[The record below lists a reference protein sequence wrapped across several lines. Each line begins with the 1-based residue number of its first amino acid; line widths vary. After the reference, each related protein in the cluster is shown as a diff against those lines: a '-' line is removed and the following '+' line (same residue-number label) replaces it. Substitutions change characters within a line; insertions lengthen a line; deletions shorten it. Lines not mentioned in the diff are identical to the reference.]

1 MFESLRPD
9 PLTKLAYETFQQG
22 KSTFGFVHKFL
33 ANAAMKQ
40 FAPVDVIDRGATYD
54 QKDVPKD
61 DRTIIDEVRRRLDE
75 ITAIDWQ
82 DAAMGV
88 YPASI
93 LFDQSWDDVVNYP
106 RVWLDMPKIWD
117 RASKQEFRDF
127 DAKTDTTGFP
137 KYYTQNFHYQTGGYL
152 SEESADLY
160 DLQVEL
166 LFNGGAD
173 PMRRRVLA
181 PLKKGLQAFPD
192 VAPKQMQVL
201 DLACGTGRTLKLLRG
216 MLPQAS
222 LHGVDLSPAYLRKA
236 SQLLGDGPTLPQL
249 VQGAGENLPY
259 RDGYFHAVSCV
270 FLFHELPGPVRQQVI
285 DEAFRVL
292 KPEGTLVICDSIQ
305 LDDSPVLSPIMEGF
319 AKTFHE
325 PFYRDYV
332 RDDIGA
338 RLVNAGFEVV
348 ETQVHYMS
356 RYWVGRVSAALNPL

>member
-9 PLTKLAYETFQQG
+9 PLTKFAYETFQQG

-33 ANAAMKQ
+33 ANAAINQ
-40 FAPVDVIDRGATYD
+40 FAPAVVVDRGTTPD
-54 QKDVPKD
+54 QPDAPKIS
-61 DRTIIDEVRRRLDE
+61 RALIDEVRQRLDE
-75 ITAIDWQ
+75 IVAIDWQ
-82 DAAMGV
+82 DAEMGV

-106 RVWLDMPKIWD
+106 RVWLDMPKIWE

-137 KYYTQNFHYQTGGYL
+137 NYYTQNFHYQTGGYL

-181 PLKKGLQAFPD
+181 PLKKGLAAFPD

-201 DLACGTGRTLKLLRG
+201 DLACGTGRTLKMLRG

-236 SQLLGDGPTLPQL
+236 SQLLGDAALPQL
-249 VQGAGENLPY
+249 VQGAGESLPY
-259 RDGYFHAVSCV
+259 RDRYFHAVSCV

-292 KPEGTLVICDSIQ
+292 KPGGTLVICDSIQ
-305 LDDSPVLSPIMEGF
+305 LDDSPILSPIMEGF

-338 RLVNAGFEVV
+338 RMVSAGFAVV

-356 RYWVGRVSAALNPL
+356 RYWVGRVSAALN

>member
-9 PLTKLAYETFQQG
+9 PLTKLAYQTCQQG

-40 FAPVDVIDRGATYD
+40 FAPTGVVDRGATYD
-54 QKDVPKD
+54 QADVPQVN
-61 DRTIIDEVRRRLDE
+61 RAIIDEVRQRLDE

-82 DAAMGV
+82 DAEMGV
-88 YPASI
+88 YPPSI
-93 LFDQSWDDVVNYP
+93 LFDQSFDDVVNYP

-117 RASKQEFRDF
+117 RASKQDFRDF
-127 DAKTDTTGFP
+127 DADVDTTGLP
-137 KYYTQNFHYQTGGYL
+137 NYYTQNFHYQTGGYL

-181 PLKKGLQAFPD
+181 PLKAGLAAFPD
-192 VAPKQMQVL
+192 VAAKQMQVL

-236 SQLLGDGPTLPQL
+236 NQLLGGAAGTLPQL
-249 VQGAGENLPY
+249 VQGEGENLPY
-259 RDGYFHAVSCV
+259 RDNYFHAVSCV

-292 KPEGTLVICDSIQ
+292 KPGGTLVICDSIQ
-305 LDDSPVLSPIMEGF
+305 LDDSPILSPIMEGF

-338 RLVNAGFEVV
+338 RMVNAGFEVV
-348 ETQVHYMS
+348 ETQTHYMS
-356 RYWVGRVSAALNPL
+356 KYWVGRRN

>member
-40 FAPVDVIDRGATYD
+40 FAPAGVVDRGATYD
-54 QKDVPKD
+54 QKDVPKV

-75 ITAIDWQ
+75 IIAIDWQ
-82 DAAMGV
+82 DAEMGI

-93 LFDQSWDDVVNYP
+93 LFDQAWDDFVVNYP

-127 DAKTDTTGFP
+127 DANVDTTGLP
-137 KYYTQNFHYQTGGYL
+137 SYYTQNFHYQTGGYL
-152 SEESADLY
+152 SQESADLY

-181 PLKKGLQAFPD
+181 PLKKGLAAFPD

-201 DLACGTGRTLKLLRG
+201 DLACGTGRTLKMLRG

-236 SQLLGDGPTLPQL
+236 NQLLGDGLGMLPQL

-292 KPEGTLVICDSIQ
+292 KPGGTLVICDSIQ
-305 LDDSPVLSPIMEGF
+305 LDDSPILSPIMEGF

-348 ETQVHYMS
+348 ETQTHYMS
-356 RYWVGRVSAALNPL
+356 KYWVGRRN

>member
-1 MFESLRPD
+1 MFESLVRPD
-9 PLTKLAYETFQQG
+9 PLTKVAYQTFQQG

-40 FAPVDVIDRGATYD
+40 FAPVGVVDRGATYD
-54 QKDVPKD
+54 QKDVPKV

-82 DAAMGV
+82 DAEMGV

-93 LFDQSWDDVVNYP
+93 LFDQSLDDLVNYP

-117 RASKQEFRDF
+117 RANKQDFRDF
-127 DAKTDTTGFP
+127 DVNTDTTGFP
-137 KYYTQNFHYQTGGYL
+137 GYYTQNFHYQTGGYL

-181 PLKKGLQAFPD
+181 PLKAGLAAFPD

-201 DLACGTGRTLKLLRG
+201 DLACGTGRTLKMLRG

-236 SQLLGDGPTLPQL
+236 HQLLAGETGTLPQL

-259 RDGYFHAVSCV
+259 RDGYFHAVTCV

-292 KPEGTLVICDSIQ
+292 QPGGTFVICDSIQ
-305 LDDSPVLSPIMEGF
+305 LDDSPILSPIMEGF

-332 RDDIGA
+332 RDDLAA
-338 RLVNAGFEVV
+338 RMVSAGFAVV
-348 ETQVHYMS
+348 
-356 RYWVGRVSAALNPL
+356 

>member
-9 PLTKLAYETFQQG
+9 PLTKLAYQTVQQG

-40 FAPVDVIDRGATYD
+40 FAPTGVIDRGATYD
-54 QKDVPKD
+54 QKDVPKV
-61 DRTIIDEVRRRLDE
+61 DRAIIDEVRQRLDD

-82 DAAMGV
+82 DAEMGI

-117 RASKQEFRDF
+117 RASKQDFRDF
-127 DAKTDTTGFP
+127 DANTDTTGFP
-137 KYYTQNFHYQTGGYL
+137 TYYTQNFHYQTGGYL

-181 PLKKGLQAFPD
+181 PLKQGLQAFPD
-192 VAPKQMQVL
+192 VAPKQIQVL
-201 DLACGTGRTLKLLRG
+201 DLACGTGRTLKMLRG

-236 SQLLGDGPTLPQL
+236 SQLLGDTAGMLPQL
-249 VQGAGENLPY
+249 VQGEGENLPY

-285 DEAFRVL
+285 DQAFRVL
-292 KPEGTLVICDSIQ
+292 KPGGTLVICDSIQ
-305 LDDSPVLSPIMEGF
+305 LDDSPILSPIMEGF

-338 RLVNAGFEVV
+338 RMVNAGFEMV
-348 ETQVHYMS
+348 ETQTHYMS
-356 RYWVGRVSAALNPL
+356 KYWVGVSTGSTN